1 MNEADII
8 VAMHTQN
15 DCYKAA
21 RPIVGPKGIVVHSTA
36 APNPWL
42 KRYVDCPE
50 ECGENKN
57 GNHWNRSSKEMGRS
71 VCAHAFI
78 GYDKS
83 KRIRVAQILPY
94 EYQNWLTGGSANKTH
109 IGFEICEPE
118 DLGDKAYFAEMW
130 DVVVDYCAFLCRKF
144 GLDPMGENVIIDH
157 ATAHA
162 LGWGNNHGDVKH
174 WWPKYHG
181 VYLDDLRKAVAQRMG
196 KTVEAPKEPEQPE
209 QPAPPT
215 QAEETPKEDTG
226 MDVLYRVQVGAFAVK
241 GNADKLVEKLKANG
255 YDAFVVEAGKT
266 AEAEGLTI
274 AAGNWNVRKGP
285 GTDYGIIGVAAEGEV
300 YAASGEEE
308 GNWIGIVYHGENA
321 WVHKN
326 GVSAK

>member
-1 MNEADII
+1 MTDSDII
-8 VAMHTQN
+8 VAMHTKN

-50 ECGENKN
+50 QCGVNKA
-57 GNHWNRSSKEMGRS
+57 GNHWNHSSKEMGRS

-78 GYDKS
+78 GYDKD

-109 IGFEICEPE
+109 IGFEICEPA

-130 DVVVDYCAFLCRKF
+130 DVVVDYCAYLCKRF
-144 GLDPMGENVIIDH
+144 NLNPLGENVIIDH
-157 ATAHA
+157 ATAHK
-162 LGWGNNHGDVKH
+162 LGWGNNHGDVAH

-196 KTVEAPKEPEQPE
+196 MQEPEAK
-209 QPAPPT
+209 PA
-215 QAEETPKEDTG
+215 EDETKEDTD
-226 MDVLYRVQVGAFAVK
+226 MDVLYRVQVGAFAVRD
-241 GNADKLVEKLKANG
+241 NAQKMMDKLKALG
-255 YDAFVVEAGKT
+255 FDALIVEAGRGAGQNGT
-266 AEAEGLTI
+266 TI
-274 AAGNWNVRKGP
+274 SDGTWNVRNGP
-285 GTDYGIIGVAAEGEV
+285 GTQYGIVGLAQEGEV
-300 YAASGEEE
+300 YELSGDEQ
-308 GNWIGIVYHGENA
+308 GDWVGILYKGIKAWIS
-321 WVHKN
+321 KS
-326 GVSAK
+326 GVSNK

>member
-1 MNEADII
+1 MNDSDII
-8 VAMHTQN
+8 IAMHTNN

-50 ECGENKN
+50 QCGVNKA

-78 GYDKS
+78 GYDKD

-130 DVVVDYCAFLCRKF
+130 NVVVDYCAYLCKRF
-144 GLDPMGENVIIDH
+144 NLDPLGENVIIDH
-157 ATAHA
+157 ATAHK
-162 LGWGNNHGDVKH
+162 LGWGNNHGDVAH

-181 VYLDDLRKAVAQRMG
+181 VYLDDLRMAVAQRMG
-196 KTVEAPKEPEQPE
+196 MQEPDIPTKPPKPEKPEEEP
-209 QPAPPT
+209 
-215 QAEETPKEDTG
+215 K
-226 MDVLYRVQVGAFAVK
+226 MDKLYRVQVGAFAVRD
-241 GNADKLVEKLKANG
+241 NAQKLLEKLNALG
-255 YDAFVVEAGKT
+255 FDGLIVEAGHGAGQNGT
-266 AEAEGLTI
+266 TI
-274 AAGNWNVRKGP
+274 TDGTWNVRNGP
-285 GTDYGIIGVAAEGEV
+285 GRQYGIVGLAQEGEV
-300 YAASGEEE
+300 YELSGEEQ
-308 GNWIGIVYHGENA
+308 GDWVGILYKGINA
-321 WVHKN
+321 WISKS
-326 GVSAK
+326 GVANK

>member
-1 MNEADII
+1 MNDSDII
-8 VAMHTQN
+8 IAIHTQN

-42 KRYVDCPE
+42 KRYVDCPA
-50 ECGENKN
+50 ECGENKA

-78 GYDKS
+78 GYDKD

-109 IGFEICEPE
+109 IGFEICEPA

-130 DVVVDYCAFLCRKF
+130 DVVVDYCAYLCKRF
-144 GLDPMGENVIIDH
+144 NLNPLGENVIIDH
-157 ATAHA
+157 ATAHK
-162 LGWGNNHGDVKH
+162 LGWGNNHGDVAH

-196 KTVEAPKEPEQPE
+196 MQEPEAK
-209 QPAPPT
+209 PA
-215 QAEETPKEDTG
+215 EDETKEDTD
-226 MDVLYRVQVGAFAVK
+226 MDVLYRVQVGAFAVRD
-241 GNADKLVEKLKANG
+241 NAQKMMDKLKALG
-255 YDAFVVEAGKT
+255 FDALIVEAGRGAGQNGT
-266 AEAEGLTI
+266 TI
-274 AAGNWNVRKGP
+274 SDGTWNVRNGP
-285 GTDYGIIGVAAEGEV
+285 GTQYGIVGLAQEGEV
-300 YAASGEEE
+300 YELSGDEQ
-308 GNWIGIVYHGENA
+308 GDWVGILYKGIKAWIS
-321 WVHKN
+321 KS
-326 GVSAK
+326 GVSNK

>member
-1 MNEADII
+1 MTDSDII
-8 VAMHTQN
+8 VAMHTKN

-50 ECGENKN
+50 QCGENTN

-78 GYDKS
+78 GYDKD

-130 DVVVDYCAFLCRKF
+130 DVVVDYCAYLCKRF

-157 ATAHA
+157 ATAHK
-162 LGWGNNHGDVKH
+162 LGWGNNHGDVAH

-181 VYLDDLRKAVAQRMG
+181 VYLDDLRRAVAQRMG
-196 KTVEAPKEPEQPE
+196 IQQPDVSPDAPDAPEPPAVPEPEKPE
-209 QPAPPT
+209 
-215 QAEETPKEDTG
+215 EDPK
-226 MDVLYRVQVGAFAVK
+226 MDKLYRVQVGAFAVRD
-241 GNADKLVEKLKANG
+241 NAQKMMDKLKALG
-255 YDAFVVEAGKT
+255 FDALIVEAGRGAGQNGT
-266 AEAEGLTI
+266 TI
-274 AAGNWNVRKGP
+274 TDGTWNVRNGP
-285 GTDYGIIGVAAEGEV
+285 GTQYGIVGLAQEGEV
-300 YAASGEEE
+300 YELSGDEQ
-308 GNWIGIVYHGENA
+308 GDWVGIMYKGIKAWISRS
-321 WVHKN
+321 
-326 GVSAK
+326 GVANK

>member
-1 MNEADII
+1 MTDSDII
-8 VAMHTQN
+8 VAMHTKN

-50 ECGENKN
+50 QCGVNKA

-71 VCAHAFI
+71 VCAHAFV
-78 GYDKS
+78 GYDKD

-109 IGFEICEPE
+109 IGFEICEPA

-130 DVVVDYCAFLCRKF
+130 NVVVDYCTYLCKRF

-157 ATAHA
+157 ATAHK

-181 VYLDDLRKAVAQRMG
+181 VYLDDLRMAVAQRMG
-196 KTVEAPKEPEQPE
+196 LQQPDNPHEPEKPKEE
-209 QPAPPT
+209 
-215 QAEETPKEDTG
+215 PK
-226 MDVLYRVQVGAFAVK
+226 MDKLYRVQVGAFAVRD
-241 GNADKLVEKLKANG
+241 NAQKMLDKLKALG
-255 YDAFVVEAGKT
+255 IDGLIVEAGQGACQNGT
-266 AEAEGLTI
+266 TI
-274 AAGNWNVRKGP
+274 TDGTWNVRNGP
-285 GTDYGIIGVAAEGEV
+285 GTQYGIVGLAQEGEV
-300 YAASGEEE
+300 YELSGDEQ
-308 GNWIGIVYHGENA
+308 GDWVGILYKGIKAWISRS
-321 WVHKN
+321 
-326 GVSAK
+326 GVANK